1 MKYGIDSSLAEI
13 HKRKTKLLHRRAQRK
28 TLFMGG
34 VTAALM
40 FMTVLSFVLV
50 VPHGGNTPGQSPYGA
65 FLVDGGGGG
74 YVLVGVLA
82 FAFGAAFTLLCI
94 WFTKLKKAKST
105 EKTDQ
110 EDQKTE
116 D

>member
-1 MKYGIDSSLAEI
+1 
-13 HKRKTKLLHRRAQRK
+13 
-28 TLFMGG
+28 MGG

-50 VPHGGNTPGQSPYGA
+50 VPHDGNTPGQSPYGA

-94 WFTKLKKAKST
+94 YLVKVKKTKTT
-105 EKTDQ
+105 EKNDQ
-110 EDQKTE
+110 NDQNTE
-116 D
+116 E

>member
-13 HKRKTKLLHRRAQRK
+13 NKRKTRLQHQRAQRK

-40 FMTVLSFVLV
+40 FMTVLV
-50 VPHGGNTPGQSPYGA
+50 VPHDGNTPGQSPYGA

-94 WFTKLKKAKST
+94 YFARIKKVKT
-105 EKTDQ
+105 VKTDEKTDQ
-110 EDQKTE
+110 KDQNTE
-116 D
+116 E